1 MLFGLS
7 LFLRGTP
14 FIYQGDELGM
24 VDAGFTSVDQ
34 LEDIESKDA
43 FLDLEKRGMSEKKAL
58 RCILRVSR
66 DNARIP
72 MQWEEGA
79 NRGFSSAPAWIRS
92 PREDP
97 DHSAAAES
105 KKTDSVLSFY
115 KECLSFRAGK
125 NRNVFLHGKIPQ
137 SFVEARESFFH
148 FDLRDDD
155 FLVFQGKG
163 VDKRVDVAL
172 PLDPLG

>member
-1 MLFGLS
+1 LPFGGS
-7 LFLRGTP
+7 VEGP
-14 FIYQGDELGM
+14 NQP
-24 VDAGFTSVDQ
+24 TSSHP
-34 LEDIESKDA
+34 I
-43 FLDLEKRGMSEKKAL
+43 EKKAL

-125 NRNVFLHGKIPQ
+125 NRNVFLHGDFRPLFIESDKLWAYER
-137 SFVEARESFFH
+137 SDREKSYVVLGNFSPEPVNNPFP
-148 FDLRDDD
+148 DESIVLRNVPI
-155 FLVFQGKG
+155 FGS
-163 VDKRVDVAL
+163 AL
-172 PLDPLG
+172 PPYSFGLFSIKK